1 MSNFIL
7 KFSPIRTFDDVIR
20 RDGDLMWKILGNI
33 HWTLLRKKPLGYT
46 GVFFNC
52 WNTLE
57 SRFSEGWDKKKDGSP
72 WKKNVGIGE
81 LHKCLT
87 FYIHVYPFLKQ
98 CTFLPITWGL
108 SLSMVQNYSKVYRYT
123 LDRNSWYIN

>member
-46 GVFFNC
+46 GVFLIVNIHWSPDFLRVEIRRRMGP
-52 WNTLE
+52 LE
-57 SRFSEGWDKKKDGSP
+57 KK
-72 WKKNVGIGE
+72 
-81 LHKCLT
+81 
-87 FYIHVYPFLKQ
+87 
-98 CTFLPITWGL
+98 
-108 SLSMVQNYSKVYRYT
+108 
-123 LDRNSWYIN
+123 